1 MNYGFIKTAA
11 AVPCVRVGDIAF
23 NLQQTQ
29 RLLLAAAEQGAE
41 VVVFPELGLTGYS
54 CGDLFAQTLLL
65 AKR

>member
-29 RLLLAAAEQGAE
+29 RLLLAAAEQHIVGTKE
-41 VVVFPELGLTGYS
+41 GS
-54 CGDLFAQTLLL
+54 QC
-65 AKR
+65 